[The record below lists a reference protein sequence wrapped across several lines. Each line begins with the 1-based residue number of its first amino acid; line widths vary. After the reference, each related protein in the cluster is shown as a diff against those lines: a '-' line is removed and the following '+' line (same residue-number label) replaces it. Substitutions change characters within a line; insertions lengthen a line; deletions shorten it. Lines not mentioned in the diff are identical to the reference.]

1 MVTNERMISASYDA
15 KQGDLGTMQRMMSE
29 IANPESVRLMDKAI
43 SHLEEAKAAG
53 RVNLDVQKLYMAA
66 TVEGREYNGSLA
78 VKSGDFFIMKEG
90 SSVLVGQSKDLP
102 VGNSANVSFKATEM
116 KAPSTERSLKMDY

>member
-29 IANPESVRLMDKAI
+29 ISNPESVRLMDKAI

-116 KAPSTERSLKMDY
+116 KAPSAERSLKIDY